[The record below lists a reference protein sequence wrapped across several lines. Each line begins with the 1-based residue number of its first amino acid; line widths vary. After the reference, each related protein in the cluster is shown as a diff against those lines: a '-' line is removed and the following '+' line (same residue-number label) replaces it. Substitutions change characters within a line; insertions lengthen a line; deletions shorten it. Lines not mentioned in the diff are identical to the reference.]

1 MGSFA
6 TLKKEQLDDQVVAV
20 KTYTRYHGHLVRR
33 HCERELRAVEHLGL
47 RSPESLKYYL
57 MHVIDVVTT
66 DQIISLTMP
75 FYEHTLASVSLSLTE
90 ARRAVYQ
97 MAKALSYIHAQG
109 MVHCDVSPSNVLVN
123 SAGQCALSD
132 FGCAHLQKFMPD
144 PREVD
149 EIGTRYYKAPEHLF
163 GYRVYRPSTDIWS
176 LGTLFCQLLL
186 GFPLFAG
193 ENDLEQ
199 IGSIVRR
206 LGSPNESE
214 REEMNCCPDATKLFF
229 FMPPS
234 ECDSEDDS
242 ETELSEDQEE
252 EEEEEEEEDALSE
265 CSDIITLDAAME
277 NYSIEERD
285 RVILRKMLTWSMKT
299 RGSVEEI
306 LDINVSENDW
316 VA

>member
-6 TLKKEQLDDQVVAV
+6 TLKKEQLEDQVVAV

-57 MHVIDVVTT
+57 MHVMNVVTT

-75 FYEHTLASVSLSLTE
+75 FYEHTLASVKLSLTE
-90 ARRAVYQ
+90 ARRVVYQ
-97 MAKALSYIHAQG
+97 MATALSYIHAQG

-123 SAGQCALSD
+123 GAGQCALSD
-132 FGCAHLQKFMPD
+132 FGCAHLKKFMPD
-144 PREVD
+144 PMEVD

-176 LGTLFCQLLL
+176 LGTLFCQLLI
-186 GFPLFAG
+186 GYPLFAG

-214 REEMNCCPDATKLFF
+214 REEMKCCPDATKLMF
-229 FMPPS
+229 FMPA
-234 ECDSEDDS
+234 ECDSED
-242 ETELSEDQEE
+242 SEDES
-252 EEEEEEEEDALSE
+252 EDEDDSP
-265 CSDIITLDAAME
+265 DTMTLEMAME
-277 NYSIEERD
+277 NHSIEERD
-285 RVILRKMLTWSMKT
+285 RDLLRKMLTWSMKT
-299 RGSVEEI
+299 RSAVKEI
-306 LDINVSENDW
+306 IDLDVPENDW
-316 VA
+316 IT